1 MKWNLISNIQELSGI
16 WSSQYLQR
24 YLGSKVGNKVNE
36 ILRSVGMKYFMTC
49 SVGTWKSWSSVVMIK
64 TKSEQILIKLV
75 NVEISEH
82 WNDMKIEDEG
92 KEKEE

>member
-1 MKWNLISNIQELSGI
+1 
-16 WSSQYLQR
+16 
-24 YLGSKVGNKVNE
+24 
-36 ILRSVGMKYFMTC
+36 MKYFMTC

-75 NVEISEH
+75 NVEISERWQLT

>member
-1 MKWNLISNIQELSGI
+1 
-16 WSSQYLQR
+16 
-24 YLGSKVGNKVNE
+24 
-36 ILRSVGMKYFMTC
+36 MKYFMTC

>member
-1 MKWNLISNIQELSGI
+1 
-16 WSSQYLQR
+16 
-24 YLGSKVGNKVNE
+24 
-36 ILRSVGMKYFMTC
+36 MKYFMTC

-82 WNDMKIEDEG
+82 WQLTWNDMKIEDEG

>member
-1 MKWNLISNIQELSGI
+1 
-16 WSSQYLQR
+16 
-24 YLGSKVGNKVNE
+24 
-36 ILRSVGMKYFMTC
+36 MKYFMTC

-82 WNDMKIEDEG
+82 WQLTWNDMKIEDEG
-92 KEKEE
+92 KEKKK